1 MPDVVRVDVVV
12 SGDRPANE
20 LVSRISRRLENGA
33 AALGGLV
40 DQILAYQAARFE
52 GQGSRWRRLARST
65 ILEHRRHGAGA
76 QPLVLTGALMRS
88 LSVRGAPGQ
97 YIEITGTSLTLGTR
111 LYYARFHK
119 LGRGVPKRVPAGLTR
134 AQRVDLVERFRALI
148 LP

>member
-33 AALGGLV
+33 PALGGLV

-88 LSVRGAPGQ
+88 L
-97 YIEITGTSLTLGTR
+97 
-111 LYYARFHK
+111 H
-119 LGRGVPKRVPAGLTR
+119 
-134 AQRVDLVERFRALI
+134 LVERFRALI